1 MADAPYLEP
10 GRIGALTLRNR
21 LVRAATGETMA
32 SARGEVTDAHLR
44 LYGDLARGG
53 AGLIITGHLFVERRG
68 QYAPFQLGIHDDR
81 LVAGFRRLTDAV
93 HGAGGVIFAELAHAG
108 SQTVMADIEP
118 IAPSVVPNAIYAR
131 QPREMTHADIALAIA
146 AFGAAAKRAMAAGFD
161 GIHLHSGN
169 GYLLSQFNSPFANRR
184 SDDWGGDAER
194 RGRFIREV
202 YQSVRMA
209 VGSSVPVTARVGV
222 ADAVAGGLSI
232 AEGIDR
238 IETLRKV
245 GLDAVEVTY
254 GLMNSYKE
262 NIRPYA
268 GLTRWRALADGAV
281 HRIFSPPVPE
291 AYYRPFAHAVKQRI
305 DIPVILVGGLR
316 STETMSDVIRSG
328 DADFIAMA
336 RPLVREPDLPHQ
348 LVAGRRG
355 LVDCVSCNICL
366 AHEGSDALKCWR
378 KSWGD
383 LARHAAWRFMLPV
396 RNHQAS
402 RQPPE

>member
-10 GRIGALTLRNR
+10 GRIGTLTLRNR

-32 SARGEVTDAHLR
+32 SGNGDVTDAHLR

-53 AGLIITGHLFVERRG
+53 AGLLITGHLFVEPRG
-68 QYAPFQLGIHDDR
+68 QYAPYQLGLHEDR
-81 LVAGFRRLTDAV
+81 LIAGFRRLTDAV
-93 HGAGGVIFAELAHAG
+93 HAAGGVIFAELAHAG
-108 SQTVMADIEP
+108 SQTVMPDIEP

-131 QPREMTHADIALAIA
+131 QPREMTHADIVLVIA

-202 YQSVRMA
+202 YQSVRIA
-209 VGSSVPVTARVGV
+209 VGSTVSVTARVGV
-222 ADAVAGGLSI
+222 ADAVAGGLSL
-232 AEGIDR
+232 AEGLDR
-238 IETLRKV
+238 IATLRKF

-336 RPLVREPDLPHQ
+336 RPLVREPDLPRQ
-348 LVAGRRG
+348 LAAGRRG

-378 KSWGD
+378 KSWID
-383 LARHAAWRFMLPV
+383 LGRHAAWRFMRPV
-396 RNHQAS
+396 RQALQ
-402 RQPPE
+402 QPPE